1 MADWRIAQL
10 ADAYAHLDRRQD
22 VVRLFNKLA
31 EREKDR
37 PVRQATWALAYLALE
52 NYEEALQRLEAAVNN
67 PPAFGGLFSLGD
79 IKANPYADP
88 VLEQPR
94 WRALRDRIGASS
106 DETAAL

>member
-22 VVRLFNKLA
+22 VVRLFNRLA

-37 PVRQATWALAYLALE
+37 PVRQATRALAYLALE
-52 NYEEALQRLEAAVNN
+52 NYEEALQRLEAAVDN
-67 PPAFGGLFSLGD
+67 PTPDLSDLLSLGD

-94 WRALRDRIGASS
+94 WRELRDRIGAI
-106 DETAAL
+106 

>member
-1 MADWRIAQL
+1 MPDGRIAQL
-10 ADAYAHLDRRQD
+10 AGAYAHLDRRQD

-31 EREKDR
+31 EREKER

-67 PPAFGGLFSLGD
+67 PTPDLSDLLSLAE

-94 WRALRDRIGASS
+94 WRALRDRIGA
-106 DETAAL
+106 L